1 MSGGSAT
8 SMLTMSGV
16 TKRYGETLALSDA
29 DVAFAKGHVHTILG
43 ENGSGKSTLV
53 KLLSGV
59 VRPTAGDIRLD
70 DRPIT
75 LARPVD
81 AHHLGISTV
90 FQEVLLAPE
99 RSVIENIFMGF
110 DGLFTFRLGK
120 SERREKAASVL
131 SSVTRTSLDLEQP
144 AGQVPLAQQQLIVL
158 ARSLVRNPRILI
170 LDEVTAALDFGD
182 RDVLFKAIR
191 DFVES
196 GRLAIFISH
205 RMDEVRRLSDRV
217 TVLRSGKVVETLEA
231 GQITG
236 PRLLSLMLP
245 DTRIPIGHHL

>member
-1 MSGGSAT
+1 LAT
-8 SMLTMSGV
+8 AMLTMSSV
-16 TKRYGETLALSDA
+16 TKRYGETMALADA
-29 DVAFAKGHVHTILG
+29 DVAFAPGHVHTILG

-59 VRPTAGDIRLD
+59 VRPTAGEISLD
-70 DRPIT
+70 GRPIE
-75 LARPVD
+75 LGRPVD
-81 AHHLGISTV
+81 AHRLGISTV

-99 RSVIENIFMGF
+99 RSVLENIFMGF
-110 DGLFTFRLGK
+110 DGLLTFRLSK
-120 SERREKAASVL
+120 AERRSKASAALASI
-131 SSVTRTSLDLEQP
+131 TRTPLDLDQP
-144 AGQVPLAQQQLIVL
+144 AGSMPLAQQQLIVL
-158 ARSLVRNPRILI
+158 ARSLVRDPRILI

-182 RDVLFKAIR
+182 RDVLFGAIR
-191 DFVES
+191 AFVET

-217 TVLRSGKVVETLEA
+217 TVLRSGRVVETLEA

-245 DTRIPIGHHL
+245 DTRIPVGHHV